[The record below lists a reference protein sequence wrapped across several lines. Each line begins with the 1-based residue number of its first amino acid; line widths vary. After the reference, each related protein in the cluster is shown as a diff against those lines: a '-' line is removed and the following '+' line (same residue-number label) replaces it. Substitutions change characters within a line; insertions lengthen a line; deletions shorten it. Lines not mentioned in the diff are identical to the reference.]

1 MKGIINCYVKIIML
15 NPTWLNTFVTLV
27 DMGHFTKT
35 AEKLFMTQPGVS
47 QHISKLEKACGHSL
61 IRREKKSFEVTE
73 QGNLVYQYA
82 GQLVRNEQGL
92 MEQLAFD
99 DPFSGDYTLACS
111 GALALMLYPKLLDL
125 QVQYPQLV
133 VKLKAAHNHQILKE
147 IQTGIVD
154 LGIITDLPSYS
165 LFDVTEL
172 GREQLCLVLP
182 ANVEISSYSETLL
195 TELGLINHPD
205 AEHYIS
211 IYFAQ
216 SQESGFSH
224 LSINEIPVTGYVN
237 QISQILHPVAKGLGF
252 TVLPKSAVD
261 TFQEPQKLKIF
272 SPKKPV
278 MQTLYMVTKRNRTLP
293 ARFDVVKSVLRK
305 QLDAVKVCCA

>member
-1 MKGIINCYVKIIML
+1 ML

-61 IRREKKSFEVTE
+61 IRRDKKSFEVTE
-73 QGNLVYQYA
+73 QGRLVYQYA
-82 GQLVRNEQGL
+82 DQLVKNEQGL

-99 DPFSGDYTLACS
+99 NPFSGDCTLACS

-133 VKLKAAHNHQILKE
+133 VKLKAAPNHQILNE
-147 IQTGIVD
+147 IQTGIID
-154 LGIITDLPSYS
+154 LGIITDIPSYS
-165 LFDVTEL
+165 LFDAVEL

-182 ANVEISSYSETLL
+182 TKAKASSYSENLL

-205 AEHYIS
+205 AEHYLS

-216 SQESGFSH
+216 SQESNFTH
-224 LSINEIPVTGYVN
+224 LNIKEIPVTGYVN

-261 TFQEPQKLKIF
+261 TFQEPKQLKIF

-278 MQTLYMVTKRNRTLP
+278 MQTLYMVTKRNRALP
-293 ARFDVVKSVLRK
+293 ARFEVVKSILQQ
-305 QLDAVKVCCA
+305 QLHAEKLCSR